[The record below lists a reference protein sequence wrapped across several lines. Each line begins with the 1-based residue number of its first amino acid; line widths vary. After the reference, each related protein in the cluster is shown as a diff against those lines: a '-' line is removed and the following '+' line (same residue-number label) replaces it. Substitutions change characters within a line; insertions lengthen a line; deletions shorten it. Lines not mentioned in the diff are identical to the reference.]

1 MRVAVT
7 EGPPHLVDGLVH
19 GLLARGDAVVL
30 LERVPRPQA
39 SPQAERRHWEP
50 LAGRISGEG
59 VRDVDAVVNL
69 FGSPMTGRWTSMI
82 KEELRASRATGTLS
96 IVAEL
101 DPDGRCQRLL
111 NLSSTRYYADA
122 GSDPRTADS
131 PRGPGFLAQAIG
143 MWEASARHSP
153 VPTALLRTPAILARG
168 RGYLARR
175 EKGLRGRVGSGRQYV
190 PWIHLTDWVR
200 AALMLLDN
208 AAEGP
213 INVVAPES
221 ATEAELIT
229 AWAKAAGRRIPL
241 PVPDLV
247 LRARFGADAAQEL
260 WWAST
265 RAVPGVL
272 SELGFT
278 WCYPTLAQAM
288 AQAAGPVFPER

>member
-7 EGPPHLVDGLVH
+7 EGPPHLVDGLAD
-19 GLLARGDAVVL
+19 GLLDRGDEVVL
-30 LERVPRPQA
+30 LERTPRPEA
-39 SPQAERRHWEP
+39 PAGAERRRWEP

-59 VRDVDAVVNL
+59 LADVDAVVNM
-69 FGSPMTGRWTSMI
+69 FGSPMTGRWTPAV

-122 GSDPRTADS
+122 GADPRTADS

-175 EKGLRGRVGSGRQYV
+175 EKGLRGRVGSGHQFI
-190 PWIHLTDWVR
+190 PWIHMTDWVR
-200 AALMLLDN
+200 ATELLLDN
-208 AAEGP
+208 ATEGP
-213 INVVAPES
+213 INLVAPES
-221 ATEAELIT
+221 ATEAELVT
-229 AWAKAAGRRIPL
+229 AWAKAAGRRVPL
-241 PVPDLV
+241 AVPDLMV
-247 LRARFGADAAQEL
+247 RAKFGADAAQEL

-278 WCYPTLAQAM
+278 WRYPTLAEAM
-288 AQAAGPVFPER
+288 AEVAGPVPSGR